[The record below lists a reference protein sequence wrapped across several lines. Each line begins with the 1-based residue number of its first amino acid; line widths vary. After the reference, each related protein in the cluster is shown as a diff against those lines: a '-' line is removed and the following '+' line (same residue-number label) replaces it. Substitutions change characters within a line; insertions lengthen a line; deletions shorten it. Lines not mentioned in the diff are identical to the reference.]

1 MSKIEYKV
9 ISKILE
15 RSNKGLDKYGTSME
29 RNDLSTLEWLI
40 HAQEEAM
47 DMAVYLEKLIDEE
60 KKKECNKECCCQSR
74 IPKWTRTS
82 SLEELETKTCDGMCL
97 RSPEGRLC
105 DSCE

>member
-1 MSKIEYKV
+1 MSKIEYQV
-9 ISKILE
+9 VSKILE

-60 KKKECNKECCCQSR
+60 KKKKCDEECCSESR

-82 SLEELETKTCDGMCL
+82 SLEELKTKTCNGMCL
-97 RSPEGRLC
+97 RNPEGRIC
-105 DSCE
+105 DSCD

>member
-60 KKKECNKECCCQSR
+60 KKKECNKDCCCESR

-82 SLEELETKTCDGMCL
+82 SLEELKTKTCDGMCL

>member
-60 KKKECNKECCCQSR
+60 KKKECNKECCCESR

-82 SLEELETKTCDGMCL
+82 SLEELETKTCYGMCL

>member
-1 MSKIEYKV
+1 MSKIEYQV
-9 ISKILE
+9 VSKILE

-29 RNDLSTLEWLI
+29 RSDLSRLEWLI

-60 KKKECNKECCCQSR
+60 KKKECHEECCRKSR

-82 SLEELETKTCDGMCL
+82 SLEELEAETCERCCIRGDKDFV
-97 RSPEGRLC
+97 C
-105 DSCE
+105 DTCK

>member
-1 MSKIEYKV
+1 MSKIEYQV
-9 ISKILE
+9 VSKILE
-15 RSNKGLDKYGTSME
+15 RSNVGLSKYGTTME
-29 RNDLSTLEWLI
+29 RSDLSRLDWLV

-60 KKKECNKECCCQSR
+60 KKKKCNEECCR
-74 IPKWTRTS
+74 KGGVPKWTRTS
-82 SLEELETKTCDGMCL
+82 SMEELEAKTCDGMCL

>member
-1 MSKIEYKV
+1 MSKIEYNV

-15 RSNKGLDKYGTSME
+15 RSNTGFDKYGTSME

-60 KKKECNKECCCQSR
+60 KKKECNKDCCC
-74 IPKWTRTS
+74 
-82 SLEELETKTCDGMCL
+82 
-97 RSPEGRLC
+97 
-105 DSCE
+105 